1 MKEEVNMN
9 KYKKIIKVVSIA
21 DTKLKKR
28 VEDLELSTRT
38 MNCLKLSSYWLGNDK
53 KYAPMYLEDLTA
65 LSDVQLLRTPNF
77 GRKSLNEI
85 KEVLAEHGMTLGNE
99 EKKDYLVINTI
110 NTFEVIP
117 GKTYTMSELED
128 FLETRGIEF
137 HIIPREIRD
146 IERVNAVRE
155 LT

>member
-1 MKEEVNMN
+1 MN

-21 DTKLKKR
+21 DPNLKKR

-77 GRKSLNEI
+77 GRKSLNEL
-85 KEVLAEHGMTLGNE
+85 KEVLAEQGMTLGNE
-99 EKKDYLVINTI
+99 GKKDYLVINTI

-117 GKTYTMSELED
+117 GKTYTRSELED

-155 LT
+155 LA